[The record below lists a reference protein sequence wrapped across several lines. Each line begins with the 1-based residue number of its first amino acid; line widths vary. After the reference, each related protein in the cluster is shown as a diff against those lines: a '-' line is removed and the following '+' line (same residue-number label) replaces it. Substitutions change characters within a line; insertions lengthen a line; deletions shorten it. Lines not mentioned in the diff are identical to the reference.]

1 MFSRLFDAATL
12 SDTRILSTEFSN
24 TTSLPTSAEPS
35 NFVVLFFLPFCIN
48 LYF

>member
-12 SDTRILSTEFSN
+12 SDMLSTEFSN
-24 TTSLPTSAEPS
+24 TTSLLTSAEPS
-35 NFVVLFFLPFCIN
+35 NFVVLFFLPFWIN